1 MMCGRRQNLRC
12 GFFEGECN
20 TDCQCCILLRHDEGK
35 LRGHLGTWCAVQRQA
50 IPRAGVSRQP
60 VYVTGTGYK
69 RRDQEICVGLGHPH
83 PHLRWSP
90 ESHMDRDC
98 CATSDPHGKDQWLLW
113 DESEAP
119 ALGPSPEG
127 GVVQRH
133 FRHRLYTRL
142 GRLLFKERGGVE
154 VAGEDRP
161 DCTSVQRKLPT
172 FDSLELLA
180 TQPPSPGRP
189 SRRWLQSFWPQ
200 PRSASDPEPK
210 FVIWKR
216 ERERQWSQA
225 ARKHHDDRST
235 VHQYDSVGRVRHS
248 CSLIGHR

>member
-69 RRDQEICVGLGHPH
+69 RRDQEICVGLGHP

-172 FDSLELLA
+172 FVELCGQVLDRSVRSTRWSCWQLSLRALDDRRADGCKASGHNPEVLA
-180 TQPPSPGRP
+180 IPSPN
-189 SRRWLQSFWPQ
+189 S
-200 PRSASDPEPK
+200 
-210 FVIWKR
+210 
-216 ERERQWSQA
+216 
-225 ARKHHDDRST
+225 
-235 VHQYDSVGRVRHS
+235 
-248 CSLIGHR
+248 